1 MACGDRRV
9 NDILSTGSYGTD
21 VEEQHSMLMH
31 AITLAALFAQ
41 GHPPSRLDEFLHH
54 YGALALFIFV
64 FLQDVGVPTG
74 LPGTVLVMIGGYL
87 VYTHVVTL
95 NAAALAIAAGAFLGA
110 TGMFFLARYGGRPLV
125 LKLGKP
131 VGLTSA
137 RLDVAARAL
146 DRVGPPMLLI
156 TRVAPGTRVY
166 MTIFAGISG
175 WTYRRFALWTGIFV
189 LLWSYGFVILGDALG
204 PQWERVARAI
214 GRVSYLLLFILLG
227 LAVVYF
233 IVRLLINNPRT
244 KEGAFAQGLG
254 RGLDALRLRRFFTPA
269 APPDAPVAS
278 DTAIP
283 PDETSR
289 PDGASDQQQHL
300 LSSTGADA
308 PGP

>member
-1 MACGDRRV
+1 MFMRA
-9 NDILSTGSYGTD
+9 
-21 VEEQHSMLMH
+21 M
-31 AITLAALFAQ
+31 TLAAMWAKMP
-41 GHPPSRLDEFLHH
+41 HPSDLDKFLHN

-87 VYTHVVTL
+87 VYTHVVSL
-95 NAAALAIAAGAFLGA
+95 HAAALAIAAGAFLGA

-131 VGLTSA
+131 VGLNSA
-137 RLDVAARAL
+137 RLDVAAAAL

-214 GRVSYLLLFILLG
+214 GRVSYLCLFILIG
-227 LAVVYF
+227 LALVYF
-233 IVRLLINNPRT
+233 IIRLLINHPRT

-254 RGLDALRLRRFFTPA
+254 RGLDALRLRRFFTSA
-269 APPDAPVAS
+269 APT
-278 DTAIP
+278 DTSETTETVVVV
-283 PDETSR
+283 DETPPS
-289 PDGASDQQQHL
+289 DAASDQQQRS

>member
-1 MACGDRRV
+1 
-9 NDILSTGSYGTD
+9 
-21 VEEQHSMLMH
+21 
-31 AITLAALFAQ
+31 
-41 GHPPSRLDEFLHH
+41 
-54 YGALALFIFV
+54 
-64 FLQDVGVPTG
+64 
-74 LPGTVLVMIGGYL
+74 
-87 VYTHVVTL
+87 
-95 NAAALAIAAGAFLGA
+95 
-110 TGMFFLARYGGRPLV
+110 
-125 LKLGKP
+125 

-137 RLDVAARAL
+137 RLDTAARAL

-189 LLWSYGFVILGDALG
+189 LLWYYGFVILGDALG

-227 LAVVYF
+227 LALIYF

-269 APPDAPVAS
+269 VPQDAPAAS
-278 DTAIP
+278 EGEKP
-283 PDETSR
+283 PDETSQS
-289 PDGASDQQQHL
+289 DTASNRQQQS
-300 LSSTGADA
+300 LSSAGADA